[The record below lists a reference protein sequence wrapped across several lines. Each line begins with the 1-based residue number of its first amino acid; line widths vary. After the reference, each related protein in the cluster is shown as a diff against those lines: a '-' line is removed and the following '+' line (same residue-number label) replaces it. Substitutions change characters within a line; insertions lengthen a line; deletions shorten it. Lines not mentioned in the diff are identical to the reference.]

1 MQSRVIPIQLGEMI
15 KIPSR
20 GLPTLFER
28 KLHEKLVFTNPEYEH
43 RHNAGLWIGN
53 IPPTI
58 SCIRKI
64 RGSYIIPRGFFHEL
78 INICHKLRQPYK
90 VIDIRRSFPN
100 IDVEFH
106 GYLKEYQQQAAE
118 AILERDFATIVGG
131 YKTGKTVIA
140 IYTISERKQP
150 TLIMI
155 PKLELLDSWYRK
167 LQIFLQIP
175 EKEIGLYV
183 QGKRI
188 VGERVTIAHTSEVM
202 KYWEELADQF
212 GYVILDDAHR
222 CPTRIIT
229 QIIPRFDSMYML
241 ALCHEFNPNDKHSQ
255 IIRFYIGEP
264 VYTIDPRSA
273 REGCGVIRAEVIA
286 KPTNFTY
293 PYRSRADYLG
303 MFQHLMEDSA
313 RTEFIVQDVEEVL
326 KKGEGPV
333 AIITG
338 GPIQEEIFYRIL
350 SDRGYNVYKLSI
362 PYEMLE
368 IKENTE
374 SSSNAG
380 EGAKSSKTDEL
391 NETIPEQ
398 YDILVLTPRVLIH
411 YYPYLKRI
419 RSLFLAVP
427 LYFSDPLLKALRSLT
442 STAQGNGS
450 SAKEEPSTGRFGKMK
465 IFDYVDMNIGL
476 LTNYFRMRAYNYGF
490 PPEVIIKQ
498 SGVLVQVGE

>member
-20 GLPTLFER
+20 GLPAAFER

-64 RGSYIIPRGFFHEL
+64 RGSYIIPRGFLHEL
-78 INICHKLRQPYK
+78 INICQKLRQPYK
-90 VIDIRRSFPN
+90 VIDIRRSFPP
-100 IDVEFH
+100 IEVDFH

-155 PKLELLDSWYRK
+155 PKLDLLESWYRK

-175 EKEIGLYV
+175 EKEIGIYV
-183 QGKRI
+183 QGKKTL
-188 VGERVTIAHTSEVM
+188 GDRVTIAHTSEVM

-229 QIIPRFDSMYML
+229 QIIPRFDSLYML
-241 ALCHEFNPNDKHSQ
+241 ALCHEFSSNDKHSQ

-264 VYTIDPRSA
+264 VYTIDPKNA
-273 REGCGVIRAEVIA
+273 REGCGIIKAEIIA
-286 KPTNFTY
+286 RPTSFTY
-293 PYRSRADYLG
+293 SYRSRADYLS
-303 MFQHLMEDSA
+303 MFQQLMEDPS
-313 RTEFIVQDVEEVL
+313 RTQIIIRDIEKALQ
-326 KKGEGPV
+326 KGEGPAV
-333 AIITG
+333 IITG
-338 GPIQEEIFYRIL
+338 GPIQEEIFYRSL
-350 SDRGYNVYKLSI
+350 SERGYSVHKVSI
-362 PYEMLE
+362 PYELLE
-368 IKENTE
+368 NYENFE
-374 SSSNAG
+374 GNNENEKVSSSEPAI
-380 EGAKSSKTDEL
+380 STII
-391 NETIPEQ
+391 IPEN
-398 YDILVLTPRVLIH
+398 YDILILTSRSLV
-411 YYPYLKRI
+411 YCYPHLSKVK
-419 RSLFLAVP
+419 SLFLAVP
-427 LYFSDPLLKALRSLT
+427 LYFSDPLLQALKKLT
-442 STAQGNGS
+442 SRSQDAG
-450 SAKEEPSTGRFGKMK
+450 EETPTSRAGKVK
-465 IFDYVDMNIGL
+465 IFDYVDTNIGL

-490 PPEVIIKQ
+490 PPDVILKQ
-498 SGVLVQVGE
+498 SDETV

>member
-1 MQSRVIPIQLGEMI
+1 MQSRAIPIQLGEMI

-20 GLPTLFER
+20 GLPAPFER

-58 SCIRKI
+58 SCIRKT
-64 RGSYIIPRGFFHEL
+64 RGSYIIPRGFFPEL
-78 INICHKLRQPYK
+78 VSICQKLRQPYK
-90 VIDIRRSFPN
+90 VIDIRRSFPT
-100 IDVEFH
+100 IEVDFH

-140 IYTISERKQP
+140 LYTISERKQP

-155 PKLELLDSWYRK
+155 PKLELLDSWHKK

-175 EKEIGLYV
+175 EREIGLYV
-183 QGKRI
+183 QSKKTIGN
-188 VGERVTIAHTSEVM
+188 RVTIAHTSEVM
-202 KYWEELADQF
+202 KHWEELADQF

-241 ALCHEFNPNDKHSQ
+241 ALCHEFSPNDKHSQ

-264 VYTIDPRSA
+264 VYTIDPKSA
-273 REGCGVIRAEVIA
+273 REGCGVIKAEIIA

-293 PYRSRADYLG
+293 PYRSRADYLS
-303 MFQHLMEDSA
+303 MFQQLMEDPI
-313 RTEFIVQDVEEVL
+313 RTELIIKDVEETL
-326 KKGEGPV
+326 KRGDGAV
-333 AIITG
+333 VIVTG

-350 SDRGYNVYKLSI
+350 SERGYSVHRVSI
-362 PYEMLE
+362 PYELLE
-368 IKENTE
+368 AQDEAEPASLSE
-374 SSSNAG
+374 SSPI
-380 EGAKSSKTDEL
+380 L
-391 NETIPEQ
+391 PEK
-398 YDILVLTPRVLIH
+398 YDILVLTSRTLVH
-411 YYPYLKRI
+411 CYPYLRAVK
-419 RSLFLAVP
+419 SLFLAVP
-427 LYFSDPLLKALRSLT
+427 LYFSNPLLQALRTIT
-442 STAQGNGS
+442 SSRDGYST
-450 SAKEEPSTGRFGKMK
+450 EETQTVRTGRIK
-465 IFDYVDMNIGL
+465 IFDYVDTSIGL

-490 PPEVIIKQ
+490 PPDVILKQ
-498 SGVLVQVGE
+498 SDEVAQAR